1 MKPHGGNVTVKL
13 NLLEIHKMETNVRGK
28 SGSGSRTNSS
38 WGRNSMQMNQ
48 PGSMTNMPAGYKGCC
63 NSFAR
68 KIQSFQAL
76 VAQTKGAAKFSRPS
90 PTQLNSFAN
99 WINKGA
105 IIQTVS
111 SAQVARW
118 AKSTSKNYSTKS
130 PSPTSCKTVL
140 CAKFGKNT
148 IKAVCRTKS
157 GSFMVATS
165 PTVSG
170 RTFNF
175 PK

>member
-1 MKPHGGNVTVKL
+1 MK
-13 NLLEIHKMETNVRGK
+13 TNVRGK
-28 SGSGSRTNSS
+28 SGSGTRTASRNSS
-38 WGRNSMQMNQ
+38 NWGHTSTQMKQSSN
-48 PGSMTNMPAGYKGCC
+48 MTGMPPKYKGCC

-68 KIQSFQAL
+68 KIQSFQTL

-105 IIQTVS
+105 VVQTVS
-111 SAQVARW
+111 AAQVARW
-118 AKSTSKNYSTKS
+118 AKATHKNFDTKS

-148 IKAVCRTKS
+148 IKAVCRTKT

>member
-1 MKPHGGNVTVKL
+1 MR
-13 NLLEIHKMETNVRGK
+13 TNVRGK
-28 SGSGSRTNSS
+28 AGTRTNTTTSEN
-38 WGRNSMQMNQ
+38 WGHTSMQTKQ
-48 PGSMTNMPAGYKGCC
+48 TGTMTAMPAGYKGCC
-63 NSFAR
+63 NTFAR
-68 KIQSFQAL
+68 KIQSYQCL
-76 VAQTKGAAKFSRPS
+76 VAQTKGAAKYSRPT

-111 SAQVARW
+111 TAQVARW
-118 AKSTSKNYSTKS
+118 AKTTSKNFSTKS

-140 CAKFGKNT
+140 CAKFGKNA
-148 IKAVCRTKS
+148 IKAVCRTKT
-157 GSFMVATS
+157 GSFMVVTS
-165 PTVSG
+165 PTVCG